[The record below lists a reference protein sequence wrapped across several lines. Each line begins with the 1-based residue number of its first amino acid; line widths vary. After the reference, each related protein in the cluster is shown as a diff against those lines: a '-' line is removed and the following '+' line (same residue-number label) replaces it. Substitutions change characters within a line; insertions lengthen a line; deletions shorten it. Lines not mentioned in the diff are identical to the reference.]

1 MAWAVLNGLRRH
13 DEHQATKKMLTQLTQ
28 SPYSGVAEAARE
40 ALTR

>member
-13 DEHQATKKMLTQLTQ
+13 AEHPAAKKMLTQLTQ
-28 SPYSGVAEAARE
+28 SHYEGVADAARD